1 MRSKRPQES
10 SATGKTTRG
19 VRKRKQASHLSGFI
33 NVSFKASFISS
44 LNVVSQSSHT
54 ENTMGA
60 EVRDFYGFHD
70 IVIWRNGKILQYAIS
85 KCSF

>member
-1 MRSKRPQES
+1 M
-10 SATGKTTRG
+10 
-19 VRKRKQASHLSGFI
+19 SGFI
-33 NVSFKASFISS
+33 NVSFKAPFISS
-44 LNVVSQSSHT
+44 LNVVSQTSHT
-54 ENTMGA
+54 ENTMGD